1 MKITIIKKASKNVKP
16 QGFCPAFVDD
26 FPVKPEVA

>member
-1 MKITIIKKASKNVKP
+1 MKIIVIKKAAKNVKP

-26 FPVKPEVA
+26 FPVNQK

>member
-1 MKITIIKKASKNVKP
+1 MKITVIKKASKNVKP

-26 FPVKPEVA
+26 FPVSTQK